1 MKQLSLVCVCCFVVN
16 FFPFSAAG
24 NQSVRF
30 QLAEV
35 VRNCRTTH
43 VHHGRNVD
51 HTFFAVAEKPE
62 NAYPAVISEDL
73 EQVSYN
79 LEVLRLCNVI
89 YKKFCIQMFTMIMR
103 LSMVSHKQFSF
114 NSVLK
119 FNSAFGNSIII
130 KVL

>member
-1 MKQLSLVCVCCFVVN
+1 MYLSAGYMDERGTVSYTHLDFNHLLDHVMKQLSLVCVCCFVVN

-30 QLAEV
+30 QLAEM

-73 EQVSYN
+73 EQVS
-79 LEVLRLCNVI
+79 
-89 YKKFCIQMFTMIMR
+89 
-103 LSMVSHKQFSF
+103 LSLIH
-114 NSVLK
+114 
-119 FNSAFGNSIII
+119 I
-130 KVL
+130 

>member
-1 MKQLSLVCVCCFVVN
+1 MCLHEIMVKSSFRAGDLYNLLYHVMKQLSLVCVCCFVVN

-30 QLAEV
+30 QLAEM
-35 VRNCRTTH
+35 VRDSRASH
-43 VHHGRNVD
+43 VHHGRNID

-89 YKKFCIQMFTMIMR
+89 YKKFCIQMFTMIMW
-103 LSMVSHKQFSF
+103 
-114 NSVLK
+114 
-119 FNSAFGNSIII
+119 
-130 KVL
+130 